1 MTCPYIYL
9 CTQYEVL
16 HTTTC
21 LRAIHA
27 LNHTKNCSR
36 QVVNCDKGD
45 TWSSKHKYFRKNR
58 QRTCPNPST
67 ITSEEGEI
75 RLEIYTNTN
84 ILNTVMSF
92 TPYSVAGEHS
102 RAALLGVLPG
112 RILSRGGARA
122 GGGGGQIPA
131 RARADAHPSQ
141 TATRCPSLKEPLLS
155 SGPSPGIGGPCAKY
169 KMWPLNIKK
178 YLI

>member
-92 TPYSVAGEHS
+92 TLNPSHASTQGRPCSASFLVGFSPVGEPEPEEAAVRSQQGRAPTHILA
-102 RAALLGVLPG
+102 RQQHAALP
-112 RILSRGGARA
+112 
-122 GGGGGQIPA
+122 
-131 RARADAHPSQ
+131 
-141 TATRCPSLKEPLLS
+141 
-155 SGPSPGIGGPCAKY
+155 
-169 KMWPLNIKK
+169 
-178 YLI
+178 